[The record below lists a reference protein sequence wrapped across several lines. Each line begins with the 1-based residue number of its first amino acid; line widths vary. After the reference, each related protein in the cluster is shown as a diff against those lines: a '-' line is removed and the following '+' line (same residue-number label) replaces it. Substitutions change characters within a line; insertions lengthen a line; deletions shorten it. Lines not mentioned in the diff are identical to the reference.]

1 MNTRSSVFVRDNEG
15 EVNAHH
21 TVFSVFELDENPSA
35 PPLKRVTS
43 ALRDNSY
50 PLFEDIIVPLI
61 RPAKSIDPLPDAYVP
76 VPIATLFVP
85 LAVAPAPTAI
95 APVPIPDNPAVAI
108 APTATVFADDA
119 CAFAPIT
126 VQFPILSA
134 TFAANPTAVLDP
146 PPVYNDD
153 AVNAP

>member
-1 MNTRSSVFVRDNEG
+1 MNTRSSVFVTDKEG

-21 TVFSVFELDENPSA
+21 TVFSAFELDENPSA

-50 PLFEDIIVPLI
+50 PLFEVIIVPLI

-95 APVPIPDNPAVAI
+95 APVPDTPAIAI

-119 CAFAPIT
+119 EAFAPIT
-126 VQFPILSA
+126 VQFPMLSA

-146 PPVYNDD
+146 PAVYNDG